1 MRFTLLPV
9 FSNRAKAAA
18 RVRGIRS
25 RRAAHAAG
33 LELERHADRID
44 VL

>member
-1 MRFTLLPV
+1 VRFTLLPV

-18 RVRGIRS
+18 TVRGICN
-25 RRAAHAAG
+25 RRAVRAAG
-33 LELERHADRID
+33 LELERHADRTD